1 MKKIHVLLNSVLM
14 VALLLSS
21 STFAQ
26 EKSDKTEK
34 AEAKSDKKQDKK
46 KYEFV
51 KSRTI
56 NQSYNVSANDKLSLQ
71 NQFGKLIIKT
81 WTRNEVKVDIKIE
94 VTSNDQERLQE
105 MFDNID
111 VKHGKDGNTVY
122 FKTIMDKN
130 KDNDKDEKRREGKN
144 YSNTIDID
152 YEVSMPANL
161 ALKVKH
167 RFGGLTIPD
176 LTGEV
181 DIDQQF
187 GDLIAGKLSK
197 PGDVSVRFGSAQI
210 DAVNGGDYEFQFIN
224 NTAVIKN
231 ATGNIKVEVQHCRSN
246 GVVIYAANTSSIDV
260 DAQHS
265 DVAIVVPKDMSAQYQ
280 VETHF
285 GSFKNNSSF
294 AIKRED
300 DDDNDRGPKFNFNY
314 KGSSGQGKTKITL
327 DGNFTD
333 FTIGH
338 DAPPAKAKKTGTT
351 NTNIDTRTPKRKVR
365 SV

>member
-26 EKSDKTEK
+26 DKTEK
-34 AEAKSDKKQDKK
+34 ADKKQEKK

-51 KSRTI
+51 KNRTI
-56 NQSYNVSANDKLSLQ
+56 TQSYNVSASDKLSLQ
-71 NQFGKLIIKT
+71 NQFGKLVIKT
-81 WTRNEVKVDIKIE
+81 WTRNEVKVDVKIE
-94 VTSNDQERLQE
+94 VSSNVQERAQE

-130 KDNDKDEKRREGKN
+130 KDKDKDERREGKN
-144 YSNTIDID
+144 YSNTIEID
-152 YEVSMPANL
+152 YEVSMPASL

-167 RFGGLTIPD
+167 QFGDLTMPD

-181 DIDQQF
+181 DIEQQF
-187 GDLIAGKLSK
+187 GDLTAGKLSK
-197 PGDVSVRFGSAQI
+197 PGDIEVRFGSAEI
-210 DAVNGGDYEFQFIN
+210 EGVNGGDYEFAFVKK
-224 NTAVIKN
+224 TAVLKN
-231 ATGNIKVEVQHCRSN
+231 ATGKIKVDVQHCRSN
-246 GVVIYAANTSSIDV
+246 GVVIYAANTTSVDV

-265 DVAIVVPKDMSAQYQ
+265 DVVVVVPKDMSASYK

-285 GSFKNNSSF
+285 GSFTNNSGF
-294 AIKRED
+294 AIKKEDED
-300 DDDNDRGPKFNFNY
+300 DDNHGPKFNFSYN
-314 KGSSGQGKTKITL
+314 GSSGAGKTKISL

-338 DAPPAKAKKTGTT
+338 DVPPPGAKKKTT
-351 NTNIDTRTPKRKVR
+351 NTNTNINRAPKKKVR